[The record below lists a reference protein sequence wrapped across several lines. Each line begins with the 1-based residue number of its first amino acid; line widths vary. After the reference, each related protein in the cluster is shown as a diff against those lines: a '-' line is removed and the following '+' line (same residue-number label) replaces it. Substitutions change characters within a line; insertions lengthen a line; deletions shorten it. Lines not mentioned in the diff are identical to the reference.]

1 MCILAVIDSFIFIWV
16 ASTLRCLKRNVS
28 FEWLISRKQVLYQPF
43 LSEENVK
50 HTNNWHSNLEMNLI
64 EEKYT
69 SLNVRVSKNGV
80 CNLAF
85 CFTNQKIYETWNR
98 IHRTRKSPYYS
109 FYMTITTPFR
119 FLLGWIIFMSWKGVV
134 FMLFGHNKLC
144 MTMSLYPFG

>member
-1 MCILAVIDSFIFIWV
+1 
-16 ASTLRCLKRNVS
+16 
-28 FEWLISRKQVLYQPF
+28 
-43 LSEENVK
+43 
-50 HTNNWHSNLEMNLI
+50 MNLI

-119 FLLGWIIFMSWKGVV
+119 FLLLHFRDLLANMMFLTASLQMK
-134 FMLFGHNKLC
+134 FGIEVPVQGTADKPSDC
-144 MTMSLYPFG
+144 K